1 MAKKKDSNPKG
12 CRLCKYRVAPPK
24 GPNNERVPCCC
35 FGYKINDK
43 ERPSECGDL
52 FSDTDFYIRHPEEP

>member
-1 MAKKKDSNPKG
+1 MAKKKEVKPAG

-35 FGYKINDK
+35 FGYTVNDK
-43 ERPSECGDL
+43 ERPSDCGEL
-52 FSDTDFYIRHPEEP
+52 FTETDYYIQHPEEP